1 MLDGKEVYL
10 GLDVSTKTI
19 GICLMTDDG
28 SENGSIIELT
38 HISPK
43 AQKGIKGTEELFIK
57 TKMFEDFITQYIGFG
72 VDKVII
78 EEPLLMSNNAN
89 TVASL
94 LRFNGMVSHAIY
106 RLFGLVPEYISSYDA
121 RKYSFPDLM
130 APRKYGKADTTYPRE
145 KILKE
150 VNNGR
155 LTLFGS
161 YPWTIDKKAVI
172 QGKVAELFPSIEWI
186 YGKKGE
192 LKKQNFDATDA
203 YVAAR
208 GYINKKRYGE
218 LELKVSDIVESD
230 KFVAYKVN
238 YWDRTEKRT
247 TFLPEKQK
255 EADD

>member
-19 GICLMTDDG
+19 GICLMVDDG
-28 SENGSIIELT
+28 TENGSIIELT

-43 AQKGIKGTEELFIK
+43 APKGIKGTEELFIK
-57 TKMFEDFITQYIGFG
+57 TRMFEEFISKYQNIAI
-72 VDKVII
+72 DKVVI
-78 EEPLLMSNNAN
+78 EEPLVLSNNAL

-94 LRFNGMVSHAIY
+94 LRFNGMVSLIIY

-121 RKYSFPDLM
+121 RKYAFPNLM
-130 APRKYGKADTTYPRE
+130 TPRKYAKNESTYPKE

-150 VNNGR
+150 VKENK

-161 YPWTIDKKAVI
+161 YPWTIDKKVVI

-208 GYINKKRYGE
+208 GFTNRKRYGE
-218 LELKVSDIVESD
+218 LEMKVSDIVETD
-230 KFVAYKVN
+230 KFVSSKVT
-238 YWDRTEKRT
+238 YWDKTDERT
-247 TFLPEKQK
+247 TFF
-255 EADD
+255 